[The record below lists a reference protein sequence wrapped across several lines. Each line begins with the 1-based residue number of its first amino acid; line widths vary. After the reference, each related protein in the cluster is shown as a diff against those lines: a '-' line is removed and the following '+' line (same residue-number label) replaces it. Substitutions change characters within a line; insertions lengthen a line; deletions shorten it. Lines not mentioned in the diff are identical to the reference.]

1 MISEL
6 QNIQLDRRLS
16 LREQIYSIVRTLIL
30 TGAIKPGENIDEK
43 EIAAQLSVS
52 RTPVR
57 EAVKKLS
64 DEHLIEVIAQSATR
78 AARIDPHEIEESY
91 LIRRALE
98 VESASQ
104 AATRMTDAH
113 ADRLSDILH
122 SHAKAIERRQ
132 FVEAIKAD
140 DAFHSAIAMISNLPR
155 LWKTIEISKAQI
167 DRCRHMMLPRA
178 GQAEAT
184 LKQHTDIIDALKS
197 GNPERAGNAMR
208 FHLDSAYRSTVAVLE
223 DPTLVSVHGQAGI
236 NSKH

>member
-43 EIAAQLSVS
+43 DIAVQLSVS

-78 AARIDPHEIEESY
+78 AARIDRHEIEESY

-104 AATRMTDAH
+104 AATRMTEAH

-122 SHAKAIERRQ
+122 SHARAIERRQ

-184 LKQHTDIIDALKS
+184 LKQHSEIIEALRS
-197 GNPERAGNAMR
+197 GKPERAGNAMR
-208 FHLDSAYRSTVAVLE
+208 SHLDSAYQSTVAVLDE
-223 DPTLVSVHGQAGI
+223 LTLVHAHV
-236 NSKH
+236 